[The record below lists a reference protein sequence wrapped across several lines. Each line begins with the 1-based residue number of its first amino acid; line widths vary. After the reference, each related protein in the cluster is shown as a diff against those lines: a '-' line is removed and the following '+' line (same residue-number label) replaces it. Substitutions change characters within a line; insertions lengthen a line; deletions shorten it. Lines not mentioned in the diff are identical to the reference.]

1 MAASI
6 KCRVH
11 VFPAPGVETR
21 ATGFE
26 NVLGGANEM
35 SQFWLGGLICE
46 LFVVVSFLDSVVVVL
61 GGTVELLET
70 VEINK
75 SFVKYVLYIMCYAPS
90 RKIFLKMSKF

>member
-46 LFVVVSFLDSVVVVL
+46 LFVVVSFLDSVVVVF

-70 VEINK
+70 VEILGTF
-75 SFVKYVLYIMCYAPS
+75 SEICADISGLGIDCGIGFGID
-90 RKIFLKMSKF
+90 F